1 LKKKLA
7 VFRAG
12 NYPQGDWPV
21 ERVAKAVAAYDPGL
35 HRAPL
40 TDDHRQQGPA
50 FGWFDE
56 FFLEGDRLFT
66 NLDTD
71 TITPEGFAEIQSG
84 RWGPP
89 SIEFYPEDHPA
100 NPVPGTPY
108 IKAVTMLGAKPPQI
122 KGLDPVRFS
131 EAELRAI
138 KDEGTLDGIIIFEE
152 EPPDLDTLKI
162 AAPLS
167 PWDEAVAKQRV
178 KDRFGWW
185 GLGRYSLYRDF
196 KKHWETLDSY
206 YALVVDVVAN
216 EPQIV
221 PAAVDAAI
229 AAIPTLPAVDQYE
242 KQDRAAA
249 LERAK
254 EIKKRIEKEQ
264 TTVGFCDPRN
274 NPGGKVNKEKLL
286 KFFADLAKGKI
297 PEAEVASFAEQLT
310 DLIFTDNPDFAKFK
324 EPTATT
330 FAEQLFEAK
339 LEAYKAK
346 AEAGETKAKLAAS
359 FAERQ
364 KAQFAERVA
373 KLISAGKFL
382 PANKDRLVNAL
393 AAISGENAPT
403 VQFSEA
409 GKTETRPAADEILAL
424 FEALP
429 KFVPDGEIVKP
440 DDKEHARFSEHVEA
454 GKKIAEAVN
463 PPPVPSQ
470 G

>member
-1 LKKKLA
+1 LGGEALKKKLA

-12 NYPQGDWPV
+12 AYPQGDWSV
-21 ERVAKAVAAYDPGL
+21 ERVAKAVAAYDPKL
-35 HRAPL
+35 LRAPL

-66 NLDTD
+66 NLDTANV
-71 TITPEGFAEIQSG
+71 TPEGFAEIQSG

-89 SIEFYPEDHPA
+89 SIEIYTEDHPS

-108 IKAVTMLGAKPPQI
+108 FKAVTMLGAKPPQI

-131 EAELRAI
+131 EAELRAV
-138 KDEGTLDGIIIFEE
+138 KSEGSLAGIVIFEE

-162 AAPLS
+162 AAPLGV
-167 PWDEAVAKQRV
+167 WDEARAKERV

-185 GLGRYSLYRDF
+185 GLSRYSLYRDY
-196 KKHWETLDSY
+196 KKHWESLDAY
-206 YALVVDVVAN
+206 FALIVDVVAN

-229 AAIPTLPAVDQYE
+229 AVIPTLPAVDQFE
-242 KQDRAAA
+242 KQDRDAA
-249 LERAK
+249 LAHAQ

-264 TTVGFCDPRN
+264 VTAGFSDPRT

-286 KFFADLAKGKI
+286 KFFTDLAKGKI
-297 PEAEVASFAEQLT
+297 PETEVASFAERLT
-310 DLIFTDNPDFAKFK
+310 DLIFADTPDFAKFK
-324 EPTATT
+324 EQAATT

-339 LEAYKAK
+339 IEGYKAK
-346 AEAGETKAKLAAS
+346 AEAQAAKAKLATE

-373 KLISAGKFL
+373 KLVSGGKFL

-393 AAISGENAPT
+393 TAISGENAPT
-403 VQFSEA
+403 VQFAEA
-409 GKTETRPAADEILAL
+409 GKQETRPAADEILAL

-429 KFVPDGEIVKP
+429 RFVPEGEIAKP
-440 DDKEHARFSEHVEA
+440 DDSEHTEFSEYRDA
-454 GKKIAEAVN
+454 GKQIADAVK
-463 PPPVPSQ
+463 PA
-470 G
+470 